1 MGSFRQVSIIR
12 TCRSRSTKPNDVLGK
27 VKWGGGSA
35 QERRESE
42 RRCVGIYINDER
54 GRGITFCVQR
64 RGMKVECERGVVE
77 IRI

>member
-1 MGSFRQVSIIR
+1 
-12 TCRSRSTKPNDVLGK
+12 VLGK